1 MLFARTCGFNN
12 LTLIGARAAQGK
24 AKTIVLPKKVQQ
36 LQLYTTEPAISVTN
50 SATPGKC
57 AGSGLCCQQVTN
69 ADGATDKNG
78 SLSGNQTQTQ
88 NKFYFCIIMDEQCE
102 EKVTRNE
109 LHMMKRLVH

>member
-1 MLFARTCGFNN
+1 MLFAGTCGFNN
-12 LTLIGARAAQGK
+12 LTLIGARAAPGQ

-69 ADGATDKNG
+69 ADGATDKTAVYPVIKLKLKINFIFV
-78 SLSGNQTQTQ
+78 S
-88 NKFYFCIIMDEQCE
+88 
-102 EKVTRNE
+102 
-109 LHMMKRLVH
+109 